1 MSKPN
6 GDLRICLDPRPL
18 NKAIKRQ
25 HHRLPTAEEILSE
38 MAGAQYFSKMDASSG
53 YWQVKVDDE
62 SADLLTFGTPF
73 GRYRFKRLPFGIHS
87 ASEVFQAEVASVI
100 ANLPGC
106 ANSQDDIIVWGTTKE
121 EHDSRLRN
129 VLTQIR
135 ASGLKLNPHK
145 CVFGS
150 TSLTFLGHTMSPE
163 GVKPDPSKVE
173 AITQM
178 PPPKSKA
185 DLQRFMGMVNYVG
198 KFIPNLSQITA
209 PLRQILKKG
218 VLFDLQQPQLNAI
231 NEIKRLITSPP
242 CLKFYDPN
250 LPTRLKP
257 DASQD
262 GLGALLEQNHRS
274 SEGDRWFPI
283 AYASRALLPYEKNYA
298 QIEKRNFIDRLWSR
312 TVSRIPLWTPVH
324 SYKRPSAP

>member
-1 MSKPN
+1 MEKPTDWVNALVIVSKPN

-73 GRYRFKRLPFGIHS
+73 GRYRFKRLLFGIHS

-121 EHDSRLRN
+121 EHDARLRN

-150 TSLTFLGHTMSPE
+150 T
-163 GVKPDPSKVE
+163 
-173 AITQM
+173 Q
-178 PPPKSKA
+178 
-185 DLQRFMGMVNYVG
+185 
-198 KFIPNLSQITA
+198 
-209 PLRQILKKG
+209 
-218 VLFDLQQPQLNAI
+218 
-231 NEIKRLITSPP
+231 
-242 CLKFYDPN
+242 
-250 LPTRLKP
+250 
-257 DASQD
+257 
-262 GLGALLEQNHRS
+262 
-274 SEGDRWFPI
+274 
-283 AYASRALLPYEKNYA
+283 YASWA
-298 QIEKRNFIDRLWSR
+298 W
-312 TVSRIPLWTPVH
+312 
-324 SYKRPSAP
+324 

>member
-1 MSKPN
+1 VNVLFIVVDSDSVPILGLNTSVKLNLIKQVYQISKNIQSTTPVHEEFSDCFGEIGCLPRVHHIEIRDDVKPVIAPVRKIPCALKPKLKKELQRMVDLEIIEPVEKPTDWVNALVIVSKPN

-198 KFIPNLSQITA
+198 KFIPNLSQIT
-209 PLRQILKKG
+209 
-218 VLFDLQQPQLNAI
+218 
-231 NEIKRLITSPP
+231 
-242 CLKFYDPN
+242 
-250 LPTRLKP
+250 
-257 DASQD
+257 
-262 GLGALLEQNHRS
+262 
-274 SEGDRWFPI
+274 
-283 AYASRALLPYEKNYA
+283 
-298 QIEKRNFIDRLWSR
+298 
-312 TVSRIPLWTPVH
+312 TP
-324 SYKRPSAP
+324 AT